1 MKARLT
7 AVLSLTGV
15 LVAGTAAAV
24 VNTQVLQ
31 SSGSSDGDMLVVEA
45 PTESISA
52 DTNAVVS
59 PTVPTADTA
68 TPSPTQAAYQ
78 IGTAGVVVLDTAGDT
93 LTIVSATPTTGW
105 LLIEAEQ
112 NDPLNVEVK
121 FQSGSITV
129 EFKAN
134 LLFGVVSTSVES
146 EDSNAPTS
154 SEGSATSIDDDDDD
168 DDNSGPGG
176 GGDDHSGPGG
186 GGSDDDDHGS
196 DDD

>member
-31 SSGSSDGDMLVVEA
+31 STGTSGDDELVVDG
-45 PTESISA
+45 PTESTPPDTTSVVTPSIPSA
-52 DTNAVVS
+52 DTA
-59 PTVPTADTA
+59 A
-68 TPSPTQAAYQ
+68 PSPTQAAYQ
-78 IGTAGVVVLDTAGDT
+78 IGDAGVVVLDTAGDT
-93 LTIVSATPTTGW
+93 LTIVSATPAAGW
-105 LLIEAEQ
+105 LLAEAEQ
-112 NDPLNVEVK
+112 KDPLNIEVK
-121 FQSGSITV
+121 FQSGPITV

-146 EDSNAPTS
+146 EDANAPAS
-154 SEGSATSIDDDDDD
+154 SAGSATSIDDDDHG
-168 DDNSGPGG
+168 DNSGPGG

-186 GGSDDDDHGS
+186 GGSDDDGHGS

>member
-31 SSGSSDGDMLVVEA
+31 SSGSSADDASFGED
-45 PTESISA
+45 PTESTTADTTTVVTPTVLSA
-52 DTNAVVS
+52 DT
-59 PTVPTADTA
+59 TA
-68 TPSPTQAAYQ
+68 PSPTQAAYQ
-78 IGTAGVVVLDTAGDT
+78 IGAAGVVVLDTAGDT
-93 LTIVSATPTTGW
+93 LTIVSATPAPGW
-105 LLIEAEQ
+105 LLAEAEQ
-112 NDPLNVEVK
+112 KDPLNIEVK

-129 EFKAN
+129 ELKAN

-146 EDSNAPTS
+146 DDSNAPAS
-154 SEGSATSIDDDDDD
+154 SEGSATSIDDDDG
-168 DDNSGPGG
+168 DNSGPGG

-186 GGSDDDDHGS
+186 GGSDDDDGS